1 MYNTLKLNIK
11 LRDFLKFITRILIPI
26 IKDMMVLPS
35 LKKKKNTVFIVKKS
49 KRNNYRLFVN
59 HFLFYQMRVTKIIIS
74 RDIPPLLLS
83 YLKLNFIYRR

>member
-35 LKKKKNTVFIVKKS
+35 LKKKKKYS
-49 KRNNYRLFVN
+49 
-59 HFLFYQMRVTKIIIS
+59 FYC
-74 RDIPPLLLS
+74 
-83 YLKLNFIYRR
+83 